1 MNLFPDLNSCELL
14 LSSPSKQ
21 DMNVE
26 ISNVG
31 SRGSYS
37 GFRSPDPLPGLYPRC
52 NSYVKMSMKLLFLFI
67 AQKYEENLS
76 CYFIAVFTTLPKYN
90 TGVKTTTKK
99 SDPVS
104 ANKKMSGVLALLP
117 HLLPLPAF
125 ELDT

>member
-26 ISNVG
+26 INNIG
-31 SRGSYS
+31 SRGSYG

-52 NSYVKMSMKLLFLFI
+52 NSYVKMLMLLLFLFI
-67 AQKYEENLS
+67 AQKYDQNP

-90 TGVKTTTKK
+90 TGIKTTTKK
-99 SDPVS
+99 
-104 ANKKMSGVLALLP
+104 
-117 HLLPLPAF
+117 
-125 ELDT
+125 